1 LKPKQAL
8 KTKNAKQLKKEAS
21 PLNNLDKIINEALT
35 QQAEKIPVYQ
45 CQIERVKNSLKDKE
59 EITMKKSMKKTILIT
74 AAVCVLG
81 SITAIAGSKF
91 SGRVTHSSHN
101 DDIKSYSQVAQLTE
115 KADMDLKYPEEFSNG
130 YIFDT
135 AAPHYTHD
143 VDGST
148 GKNSEEW
155 MEIGISYKKSDSADV
170 HFNATK
176 IFDEVNDFDSS
187 EEYNHITIAYNAD
200 NYLFLPPDEEPTED
214 EKALEEKGQLFIS
227 YGSSEREEKVIES
240 VVWTDGEIQYSLMT
254 FDGDLGESG
263 LTEMAKE
270 IIDR

>member
-1 LKPKQAL
+1 MKD
-8 KTKNAKQLKKEAS
+8 
-21 PLNNLDKIINEALT
+21 LDKIISESLA

-45 CQIERVKNSLKDKE
+45 CRIERVKNSLNDKE
-59 EITMKKSMKKTILIT
+59 EITMKKSVKKTILIT

-101 DDIKSYSQVAQLTE
+101 DDIKSYSQVAQLTK

-130 YIFDT
+130 YKFDT
-135 AAPHYTHD
+135 AVPHYTYD

-148 GKNSEEW
+148 GKNSDEW
-155 MEIGISYKKSDSADV
+155 MEIAITYKKSGSADV

-176 IFDEVNDFDSS
+176 TFEEAKSFDNTED
-187 EEYNHITIAYNAD
+187 YNGIAIGYNAD
-200 NYLFLPPDEEPTED
+200 SYLFLPPDEEPTED
-214 EKALEEKGQLFIS
+214 EKALEEKGELFIS
-227 YGSSEREEKVIES
+227 YGSSEREEELVES
-240 VVWTDGEIQYSLMT
+240 VIWTEGDIEYMLMT
-254 FDGDLGESG
+254 FDGDLGEAE